1 MCNQTKIQS
10 LNNALRHYC
19 FHERYVI
26 VTSNDNDRRK
36 ADKFAIGEKM
46 LGVTDQNWTQS
57 RTQYMNYEE
66 MNAFLRGYDLAKT
79 LPLEKTHV

>member
-1 MCNQTKIQS
+1 MCTQTKIQS

-26 VTSNDNDRRK
+26 ITSNENDRRK
-36 ADKFAIGEKM
+36 SHRFAIGEK
-46 LGVTDQNWTQS
+46 LIGITDQNWTQS

>member
-1 MCNQTKIQS
+1 MCTQTKNQS
-10 LNNALRHYC
+10 LNNALRHYN
-19 FHERYVI
+19 FHEKYVI

-36 ADKFAIGEKM
+36 AEKFAIGET
-46 LGVTDQNWTQS
+46 LEGLTDKGWT
-57 RTQYMNYEE
+57 RTTTQYMNYEE

>member
-1 MCNQTKIQS
+1 MCTQTKIQS

-36 ADKFAIGEKM
+36 AEKFAIGEK
-46 LGVTDQNWTQS
+46 LEGLTDEGWTQS
-57 RTQYMNYEE
+57 KTQYMNYEE

>member
-1 MCNQTKIQS
+1 MCTQTKIQS
-10 LNNALRHYC
+10 LNNALRHYN
-19 FHERYVI
+19 FHEKYVI

>member
-1 MCNQTKIQS
+1 MCTQTKIQS
-10 LNNALRHYC
+10 LNNALRSYN
-19 FHERYVI
+19 FHERYII

-36 ADKFAIGEKM
+36 ADKFAIGEK
-46 LGVTDQNWTQS
+46 LEGLTNEGWT
-57 RTQYMNYEE
+57 RTKTQYMNYEE